1 MYFKPTKGKMSSDV
15 LPSFDFHI
23 MNVNVQL
30 EGTILAPQSRHDYP
44 SDMKWITFEDLEN
57 LRLQGG
63 GQFNGRG
70 QEFWACRED
79 KKCDR
84 APTVSNYYSFSRPNN
99 LTPRI
104 Y

>member
-1 MYFKPTKGKMSSDV
+1 MSSDV